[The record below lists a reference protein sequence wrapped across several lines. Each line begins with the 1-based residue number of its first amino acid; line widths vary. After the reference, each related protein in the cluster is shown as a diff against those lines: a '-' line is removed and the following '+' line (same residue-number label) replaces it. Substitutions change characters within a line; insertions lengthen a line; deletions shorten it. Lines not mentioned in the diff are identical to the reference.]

1 MAGYD
6 GAGAV
11 FALGVRLT
19 KLDTTGAPLTGTA
32 NSYSTSALVSISV
45 GQTYSSPDSIELK
58 NGSGATCVFYQ
69 PSAVL
74 LGGTISDFKFCTP
87 DPNVLAFCA
96 GGDVI
101 TSGGT
106 NEQQTVTITG
116 APTGGTFTLTFNGQ
130 TTGAIAYNAI
140 SSVVQ
145 TALVALSN
153 IRTGDVTVTGG
164 PGPATPYVVAFAGQ
178 FASQADASIPAMTAT
193 GSFTGGTSPAVAVT
207 TSTAGVAGTTAIGYR
222 APAVNVNAT
231 PNGVAIEAWQQGIQN
246 NAIAASLPYL
256 HWVMPRA
263 KLVPADN
270 YALSGTDFTVPSFSG
285 TIEPNSNFGSG
296 GAGDISFATDR
307 IFQYCREASL
317 PNLDLGFGAVTVTA

>member
-32 NSYSTSALVSISV
+32 NSYTTSALVSISV

-101 TSGGT
+101 TTGGT
-106 NEQQTVTITG
+106 NEQQTVTISGT
-116 APTGGTFTLTFNGQ
+116 PTGGTFTLTFNGQ
-130 TTGAIAYNAI
+130 TTTAIAYNAI
-140 SSVVQ
+140 SSVVLS
-145 TALVALSN
+145 ALIALSN

-164 PGPATPYVVAFAGQ
+164 PGPGTPYVVTFAGQ
-178 FASQADASIPAMTAT
+178 FASEDGASIPQMTAT
-193 GSFTGGTSPAVAVT
+193 GSLHRRHHPHYCGHHEHGGCRRHHRHRLPGTGGERQRHPQRGRDR
-207 TSTAGVAGTTAIGYR
+207 GVAAGHPKQRHRRKPALPALGDAPRETGPRRQLRPVRNRLHRAEFLGDNRAQTPTS
-222 APAVNVNAT
+222 APAA
-231 PNGVAIEAWQQGIQN
+231 PAISCSQQTEYSS
-246 NAIAASLPYL
+246 IAVRQVFPT
-256 HWVMPRA
+256 WMP
-263 KLVPADN
+263 V
-270 YALSGTDFTVPSFSG
+270 
-285 TIEPNSNFGSG
+285 
-296 GAGDISFATDR
+296 
-307 IFQYCREASL
+307 
-317 PNLDLGFGAVTVTA
+317 LGQ